1 MKKVFFVIFLYLYC
15 FANAQVDVE
24 QVLEEQLKKGQSGL
38 YNESFDIATYKYSEK
53 DLNAIIPILKNELRS
68 SGFVFIDTEIFND
81 KIKTIFGRIIDNK
94 LPSKYLYLS
103 IEDKCQKNIEFYT
116 NTHTIEINPFSYYIV
131 KRENFLTEL
140 YAIPQI
146 INYRKLYPEIA
157 KSEDLMNK
165 KYINENGDEIIL
177 SKWRESEESSEP
189 EYNLKNVRKKNL
201 QTLVAR
207 NMYLFNDSKAHFRW
221 LVLNDGYFMESLV
234 KKFGWTKDE
243 KLLKWVIE
251 KTPYNKNN
259 PQDYGSLFWT
269 KQCDGKVKLHANT
282 FKLLHRKYTDP
293 NEPKTWIILDEIQDY
308 IEYLG
313 NNEQSKSENLSAV
326 DRVKILANMAYFAE
340 QYKYDKDYKDNSQMM
355 GRLRY
360 FLNSDDE
367 KILNENNYFGLPKFK
382 EWWDNADYDE
392 YVVDGDYNGEW
403 GRYNEPLNYS
413 EWRKKHQRSKMKRGC
428 YFSKCH
434 NKKN

>member
-243 KLLKWVIE
+243 KLLKWAIE
-251 KTPYNKNN
+251 KTPFNEKK
-259 PQDYGSLFWT
+259 PQDYGSLFWV
-269 KQCDGKVKLHANT
+269 KQCDGKVKLHTDT
-282 FKLLHRKYTDP
+282 FKLLQKLYLP
-293 NEPKTWIILDEIQDY
+293 NDRSENRYILHNIKNY

-313 NNEQSKSENLSAV
+313 DIEQSKSENLSAV
-326 DRVKILANMAYFAE
+326 DRVKILANMTYFAE
-340 QYKYDKDYKDNSQMM
+340 QYKYDKDYNNYLRMM
-355 GRLRY
+355 GRLRL
-360 FLNSDDE
+360 FLNENDR
-367 KILNENNYFGLPKFK
+367 KILKENNYFGLPKFK

-392 YVVDGDYNGEW
+392 YVVGGEYDGEW
-403 GRYNEPLNYS
+403 GTWDILRFYS
-413 EWRKKHQRSKMKRGC
+413 R
-428 YFSKCH
+428 
-434 NKKN
+434 N